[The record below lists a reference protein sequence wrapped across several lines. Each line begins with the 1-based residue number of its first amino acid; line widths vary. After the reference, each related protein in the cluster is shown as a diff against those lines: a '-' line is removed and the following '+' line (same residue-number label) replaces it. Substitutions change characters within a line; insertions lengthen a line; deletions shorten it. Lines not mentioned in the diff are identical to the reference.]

1 MSHVQPDGIELL
13 YGLPE
18 CQVPQLGEGY
28 LFRVER
34 VGRELNDPAIFDP
47 GTGKGKLF
55 HDGPRT
61 VGRTVNG
68 VNDQHLQILHG
79 GHGIGQVLVLRL
91 EDEEESR
98 RIIDEMLSLKTTD
111 EQRLVLL
118 LRAFNFFVEQEDY
131 ARAKETLEELRERA
145 EGEQLAE
152 CEQTYA
158 IFAEKSSA
166 YIKEMEAKL
175 RTAKATERATLL
187 YLLSVQY
194 ENRGDQRRANEYLEQ
209 VQSEFSEIPGMPVA
223 AGSETES

>member
-1 MSHVQPDGIELL
+1 MDLRLIGIIVVALCVISLVYTEVQKRLVFSRYEALFGRGDFEGCLRLL
-13 YGLPE
+13 DRAVVRLIYPRYN
-18 CQVPQLGEGY
+18 QLY
-28 LFRVER
+28 MR
-34 VGRELNDPAIFDP
+34 LNA
-47 GTGKGKLF
+47 
-55 HDGPRT
+55 
-61 VGRTVNG
+61 
-68 VNDQHLQILHG
+68 QMC
-79 GHGIGQVLVLRL
+79 L

-131 ARAKETLEELRERA
+131 ARAKELLEELRERA
-145 EGEQLAE
+145 EGEQLAG
-152 CEQTYA
+152 CERTYA
-158 IFAEKSSA
+158 IFAEKSST
-166 YIKEMEAKL
+166 YIKEMETEL

-209 VQSEFSEIPGMPVA
+209 VHNEFSEIPGMPVA